1 MKKLLV
7 ILVTI
12 ACLLTLAGCS
22 NNNNSGTDDGQ
33 DENKVY
39 KVGVVQLVQHAALDA
54 ATEGFI
60 DQLKEEL
67 GEENVE
73 VEVQNASGE
82 FNNCTIIVNN
92 FINDGVDLIMAN
104 ATPALKAAVSAT
116 GDIPILGTSVT
127 EYGVALEIEDFS
139 GVTGI
144 NVSGTSDLA
153 PLDEQA
159 QMILDLIPGVKT
171 VGILYCSAEENSVY
185 QVKVVKE
192 YLEAKGINVVV
203 SSFADS
209 NDIASTT
216 EALCSQVDAIYVP
229 TDNMVASY
237 SETVYNVVLNYKI
250 PVITGDEGTCSG
262 CGIATLTISYY
273 ELGQKTGEM
282 AAKVLT
288 GESDISTMPIEYHPN
303 PVKKYNKENAEL
315 LGIVIPEDYIVIE

>member
-7 ILVTI
+7 ILVSI
-12 ACLLTLAGCS
+12 MCLLSLAGCS
-22 NNNNSGTDDGQ
+22 NSNGGSDENQ

-54 ATEGFI
+54 ATQGFI
-60 DQLKEEL
+60 DELKAEL

-73 VEVQNASGE
+73 VDVQNASGE

-127 EYGVALEIEDFS
+127 EYGVALEIEDFN

-159 QMILDLIPGVKT
+159 QMIIDLIPGVQT

-192 YLEAKGINVVV
+192 YLEAQGINVVV
-203 SSFADS
+203 SSFSDS

-216 EALCSQVDAIYVP
+216 EDLCSQVDAIYVP
-229 TDNMVASY
+229 TDNMVASCAD
-237 SETVYNVVLNYKI
+237 TVASIVLPRFI
-250 PVITGDEGTCSG
+250 PVITGEEGPCAE
-262 CGIATLTISYY
+262 CGVATLSISYY

-288 GESDISTMPIEYHPN
+288 GEADISTMPIEYHPN
-303 PVKKYNKENAEL
+303 PVKKYNKEICETY
-315 LGIVIPEDYIVIE
+315 GIEVSDEYIAIE